1 MFEYKSAAVG
11 ECAVSYESLFLGYGH
26 MSGGHAE
33 FERVR
38 FYCIVL
44 WFVRIMAE
52 RAAIVFGLHLQSLPS
67 IHRESLCVLVE
78 GPT

>member
-1 MFEYKSAAVG
+1 MSGGHAEFERV
-11 ECAVSYESLFLGYGH
+11 LGYGH

-38 FYCIVL
+38 IYRIVL

-52 RAAIVFGLHLQSLPS
+52 RASFVFGLHLPALLSVDM
-67 IHRESLCVLVE
+67 ESLCVLVD
-78 GPT
+78 GLA